1 MLKVGDRVYI
11 YRMKP
16 AAKGGLV
23 RNNDKGTIIRIGTDE
38 IGRRYGYRYMT
49 VKFDKPVN
57 TSNRD
62 IYSLEFFEN
71 KDDRKIGRIRDIGFL
86 LYGRKC
92 EKEDLWVNKNH

>member
-1 MLKVGDRVYI
+1 MR
-11 YRMKP
+11 
-16 AAKGGLV
+16 LV
-23 RNNDKGTIIRIGTDE
+23 ADMGIDN
-38 IGRRYGYRYMT
+38 MT

-92 EKEDLWVNKNH
+92 EE

>member
-1 MLKVGDRVYI
+1 MLTVGDKVYA

-23 RNNDKGTIIRIGTDE
+23 RNNDKGTITNIRTDE

-57 TSNRD
+57 TSTCD

-71 KDDRKIGRIRDIGFL
+71 KDDRQRGRIRDTGFL
-86 LYGRKC
+86 IYVRKC
-92 EKEDLWVNKNH
+92 EE

>member
-1 MLKVGDRVYI
+1 
-11 YRMKP
+11 
-16 AAKGGLV
+16 
-23 RNNDKGTIIRIGTDE
+23 
-38 IGRRYGYRYMT
+38 MT
-49 VKFDKPVN
+49 VDFDKPVN

-92 EKEDLWVNKNH
+92 EE

>member
-23 RNNDKGTIIRIGTDE
+23 RNNDKGTITRIGTDE

-62 IYSLEFFEN
+62 IYSLEFL
-71 KDDRKIGRIRDIGFL
+71 KTRMIVR
-86 LYGRKC
+86 
-92 EKEDLWVNKNH
+92 